1 MGYSTSDF
9 LPDFPVNESLQ
20 ELRFHLR
27 SLYYDLLSEIKSTKA
42 LSVFVPSNKSEYHRL
57 RNESEDI
64 STGAEHYVCYHL
76 VKALKLADKELS
88 LPSLTDIWSQITCQ
102 ELEVADGDSPL
113 SSEQIT
119 QYTLDFQ
126 KEVKEVLS
134 QLCLSLNIVSRFVE
148 NERLVKETKHLETE
162 LIQLAEILAGKV
174 LPLSEQLYQKAVL
187 LYKSVAPEEVAEE
200 EYWQNLAIPLYEE
213 THPLARSLEHCPRC
227 GAVLTG
233 EDRTFVGSFCESC
246 RTRWDEPSEVLDNS
260 TSR

>member
-148 NERLVKETKHLETE
+148 NERLVKET
-162 LIQLAEILAGKV
+162 ILAFRNRTYTTCLRFLLGKFC
-174 LPLSEQLYQKAVL
+174 LYQSSYIKRQFYSTKAL
-187 LYKSVAPEEVAEE
+187 PQKK
-200 EYWQNLAIPLYEE
+200 
-213 THPLARSLEHCPRC
+213 
-227 GAVLTG
+227 
-233 EDRTFVGSFCESC
+233 
-246 RTRWDEPSEVLDNS
+246 
-260 TSR
+260 